1 MNPRR
6 VPTNTD
12 AFRIEEDGVHDYPSL
27 GLLGGA
33 NDGQLHPTL
42 APAEHGESVGHPVF
56 YRRTKGSVTESV
68 ARARS
73 VGVPEAVMTL
83 RAAALRSVCDS
94 ERACSS

>member
-1 MNPRR
+1 MTTPASASSAAPTMASCIPR
-6 VPTNTD
+6 
-12 AFRIEEDGVHDYPSL
+12 
-27 GLLGGA
+27 
-33 NDGQLHPTL
+33 LHPL
-42 APAEHGESVGHPVF
+42 SNGSVGHPVF

>member
-42 APAEHGESVGHPVF
+42 APAEQWVGRPPGLLSQDE
-56 YRRTKGSVTESV
+56 RITESV

-83 RAAALRSVCDS
+83 WAAAPRSVCDS